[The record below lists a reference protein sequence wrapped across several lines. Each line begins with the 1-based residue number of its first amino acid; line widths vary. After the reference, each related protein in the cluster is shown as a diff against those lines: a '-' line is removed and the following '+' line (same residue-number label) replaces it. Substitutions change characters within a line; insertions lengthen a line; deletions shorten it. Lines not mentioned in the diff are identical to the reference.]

1 VARVIV
7 SNETLRRQITNM
19 RPGIICGLRVV
30 TRTKATAASI
40 VTSMAEDK
48 FVNDTSNPRILV

>member
-1 VARVIV
+1 M